1 MKRDKE
7 FRNVPSNKELKKL
20 MENARRTSSKAIRK
34 NETLEQ
40 NYIRITE
47 ENIYK
52 IFSNSSIK
60 YPFLL
65 LKCLA
70 ISATEKLEKMHKE
83 TAKSHYDSKEYDYV
97 VNWAIDE
104 GKLNVAENILRS
116 IQITKHD
123 WMN

>member
-60 YPFLL
+60 YPFLM

-70 ISATEKLEKMHKE
+70 ISATKKLEKMHNE
-83 TAKSHYDSKEYDYV
+83 TSKSHYDSEEYDYV

-123 WMN
+123 WMI

>member
-60 YPFLL
+60 YPFFTDGLNGFTVQFFIFPGGT
-65 LKCLA
+65 
-70 ISATEKLEKMHKE
+70 IS
-83 TAKSHYDSKEYDYV
+83 
-97 VNWAIDE
+97 
-104 GKLNVAENILRS
+104 R
-116 IQITKHD
+116 
-123 WMN
+123 